1 MMFPNCLTVQE
12 NRIKPQLTCLGGIA
26 MGKELFDNIPSK
38 VADLLSDVKNGRIGL
53 PDLQRN
59 MLVDT
64 EIS

>member
-1 MMFPNCLTVQE
+1 
-12 NRIKPQLTCLGGIA
+12 

-38 VADLLSDVKNGRIGL
+38 VADLLSDVKNGRIDL

>member
-1 MMFPNCLTVQE
+1 
-12 NRIKPQLTCLGGIA
+12 

-53 PDLQRN
+53 PDLQQN